1 MTVAQDGPASRWL
14 ACKGGPCDDRG
25 DLSVEAL
32 PYTALLLLA
41 QLTAGMAIAVLFV
54 QLRGGYA
61 LAFIRTCTWMTLG
74 CGLMLVL
81 LVASVKAQNNAG
93 SYALDPD
100 VLNPAKAVGLAMF
113 LFTFVHMYFLRNED
127 ETFLQNA
134 IGATIAGLGCV
145 MLVLLANMVRLPTW
159 GFFGPALTLFAG
171 ALTLGVFT
179 VAMIWG
185 HWYLVKPDLA
195 EGPLVILCALAL
207 AATGLELLTTAIN
220 AIVPVGYP
228 VQSDALLAIDLP
240 SNPAFWLRIG
250 IGIVFPAALAY
261 MAYVSSKERAMM
273 SATGLLYIAVGALLA
288 GEALGRGLLFVTGA
302 AV

>member
-1 MTVAQDGPASRWL
+1 
-14 ACKGGPCDDRG
+14 
-25 DLSVEAL
+25 LSVDAL

-54 QLRGGYA
+54 QLRGGYE
-61 LAFIRTCTWMTLG
+61 LAFVRTCTWLTITCSL
-74 CGLMLVL
+74 LLVL
-81 LVASVKAQNNAG
+81 TVAWVDPKNNAG

-100 VLNPAKAVGLAMF
+100 VLNPAKAVALAMF
-113 LFTFVHMYFLRNED
+113 LFTFAHMYFLRHED
-127 ETFLQNA
+127 ESFLSNA
-134 IGATIAGLGCV
+134 VGATIAALGCV
-145 MLVLLANMVRLPTW
+145 LLVLLASLVRLPTW
-159 GFFGPALTLFAG
+159 GLFGPAMTMFAG

-185 HWYLVKPDLA
+185 HWYLVKPSL
-195 EGPLVILCALAL
+195 EPGPLTLLCALAIV
-207 AATGLELLTTAIN
+207 AIGFELLATAVN

-250 IGIVFPAALAY
+250 IGIVFPAALAF
-261 MAYVSSKERAMM
+261 MAYISSKESAFM

>member
-1 MTVAQDGPASRWL
+1 
-14 ACKGGPCDDRG
+14 
-25 DLSVEAL
+25 
-32 PYTALLLLA
+32 
-41 QLTAGMAIAVLFV
+41 MAIAVLFV
-54 QLRGGYA
+54 QLRGGYE
-61 LAFIRTCTWMTLG
+61 LSFVRTCTWLTIVCAL
-74 CGLMLVL
+74 LMLL
-81 LVASVKAQNNAG
+81 TVAAVDPKNNAG
-93 SYALDPD
+93 PYALDPD
-100 VLNPAKAVGLAMF
+100 VLNPAKAVALAMF
-113 LFTFVHMYFLRNED
+113 LFTFVHMYFLRSDD
-127 ETFLQNA
+127 EAFLQNA

-145 MLVLLANMVRLPTW
+145 MLVLLASLVRLPTW
-159 GFFGPALTLFAG
+159 GVIGPGLTMFAG

-185 HWYLVKPDLA
+185 HWYLVKPSL
-195 EGPLVILCALAL
+195 EPEPLTLLCGIAIGAM
-207 AATGLELLTTAIN
+207 AFELLATAVN

-250 IGIVFPAALAY
+250 IGIVFPAGLAL
-261 MAYVSSKERAMM
+261 MAYISSKERAMM

>member
-1 MTVAQDGPASRWL
+1 
-14 ACKGGPCDDRG
+14 
-25 DLSVEAL
+25 
-32 PYTALLLLA
+32 
-41 QLTAGMAIAVLFV
+41 MAMAVLFV
-54 QLRGGYA
+54 QLRGGYEA
-61 LAFIRTCTWMTLG
+61 SFIRTCTWLTLT
-74 CGLMLVL
+74 CALLTVL
-81 LVASVKAQNNAG
+81 TVLWVDPLNNAG
-93 SYALDPD
+93 PYALDPD
-100 VLNPAKAVGLAMF
+100 VLDPAKAVALAMF
-113 LFTFVHMYFLRNED
+113 LFTLVHMYFLRSED
-127 ETFLQNA
+127 EPFLA
-134 IGATIAGLGCV
+134 LATGATVAALGA
-145 MLVLLANMVRLPTW
+145 VLLILLSMLVRLPTW
-159 GFFGPALTLFAG
+159 GVLGPAMTMFAG

-185 HWYLVKPDLA
+185 HWYLVKPSLE
-195 EGPLVILCALAL
+195 EGPLTVLCALAIGVL
-207 AATGLELLTTAIN
+207 AFELIVTAIN

-250 IGIVFPAALAY
+250 IGIVFPAALAF